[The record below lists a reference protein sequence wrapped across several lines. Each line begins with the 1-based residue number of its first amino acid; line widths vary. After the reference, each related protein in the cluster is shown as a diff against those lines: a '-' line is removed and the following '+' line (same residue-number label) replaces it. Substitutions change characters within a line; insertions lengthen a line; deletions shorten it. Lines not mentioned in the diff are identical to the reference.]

1 MSSLNSRQHP
11 TPAEHRDAIR
21 DALVEVAESSFFA
34 YVDVVDPERFRELMS
49 HTEKWIQATV
59 LFDGAFGGAVM
70 IVLSETL
77 GRDLFNAFLGAEPGV
92 VALDGPLFDLVGEFG
107 NMVCGSWL
115 TRACQRRRFDLRHP
129 EVSRVLPEQ
138 VTPEEQDCL
147 LLAIN
152 DQPCFV
158 RLAFTGD

>member
-1 MSSLNSRQHP
+1 LRHTPS
-11 TPAEHRDAIR
+11 PAEHHDALR
-21 DALVEVAESSFFA
+21 EALVEVAESSFFA
-34 YVDVVDPERFRELMS
+34 YVDVADPERFRELAVR
-49 HTEKWIQATV
+49 TDKWIQATV

-70 IVLSETL
+70 IVLSESL
-77 GRDLFNAFLGAEPGV
+77 ARELFNAFLGAEPGV

-115 TRACQRRRFDLRHP
+115 TRTCQRRRFDLRHP
-129 EVSRVLPEQ
+129 EVSRVLREQ

-152 DQPCFV
+152 DQPCYV
-158 RLAFTGD
+158 RLAFSGD